1 MFESY
6 IRGVFYYNYSS
17 CHQLHT
23 VALSFLPYAA
33 GKQQL
38 EGEMPKI
45 RHFRISNR
53 SQRDDLICGRQIW
66 KKTRGK
72 FTCHR
77 VFLYIWTSIGSHGW
91 DRDFAEQNRCTPA
104 GNSADKSGGHHATTV
119 ATEMERSG
127 IEVPRYCRFQ
137 KTRYNVP
144 GLFVVC
150 APWARSN
157 G

>member
-38 EGEMPKI
+38 EGKMPKI
-45 RHFRISNR
+45 GHFHFTNR
-53 SQRDDLICGRQIW
+53 SQRDENIC
-66 KKTRGK
+66 
-72 FTCHR
+72 
-77 VFLYIWTSIGSHGW
+77 HG
-91 DRDFAEQNRCTPA
+91 
-104 GNSADKSGGHHATTV
+104 
-119 ATEMERSG
+119 
-127 IEVPRYCRFQ
+127 RFQ

-144 GLFVVC
+144 GLFC
-150 APWARSN
+150 ARKWTWGDGVSGPFTRLINFVSILNMFNALDIKWRIDN
-157 G
+157 